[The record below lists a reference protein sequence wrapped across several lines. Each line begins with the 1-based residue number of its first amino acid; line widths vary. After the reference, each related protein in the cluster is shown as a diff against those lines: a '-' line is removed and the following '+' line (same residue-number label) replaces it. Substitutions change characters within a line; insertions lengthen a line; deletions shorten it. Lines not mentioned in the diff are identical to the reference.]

1 MPMNKLLLLILL
13 SHLIV
18 CQGFSQS
25 GDLRIT
31 YDANQGVSGLA
42 GANKVYMYSGAV
54 TSGPS
59 GQWEWIVGSPNLDD
73 GIGLMDPLGSGL
85 WTICIDPMSYYSSGV
100 AGPIPGG
107 ATIYAIDLFFRNE
120 TGTAFGY
127 NFSGSYMI
135 IDMTTN
141 PPSSNFPGLTLSNCA
156 VGSPEVQLKDFV
168 MNNFPNPLKTSTQ
181 ITFNLKEDAR
191 KASITLFDML
201 GQPVKKFVWND
212 LKPGI
217 TKVNWNGDNDKGTAL
232 KNGIYFYT
240 LEVDGV
246 KMMSKRMVISR

>member
-1 MPMNKLLLLILL
+1 MNKLLLLSLV
-13 SHLIV
+13 STLII
-18 CQGFSQS
+18 CQSFAQS

-59 GQWEWIVGSPNLDD
+59 GQWEWTVGSPNQDD
-73 GIGLMDPLGSGL
+73 GIGLMDPLGSNV
-85 WTICIDPMSYYSSGV
+85 WTICIDPVSYYSSGV

-107 ATIYAIDLFFRNE
+107 ASIYAINLFFRNE
-120 TGTAFGY
+120 TGTDFGY

-141 PPSSNFPGLTLSNCA
+141 PPSSNFPGLTLGNCA
-156 VGSPEVQLKDFV
+156 VGVPDVSLKDFV
-168 MNNFPNPLKTSTQ
+168 MNNFPNPLKSSTQ
-181 ITFNLKEDAR
+181 ITFNLKEIAK
-191 KASITLFDML
+191 KAQITVYDMI
-201 GQPVKKFVWND
+201 GQPVKKFVWID

-217 TKVNWNGDNDKGTAL
+217 TKANWNGDNDKGIAL
-232 KNGIYFYT
+232 KNGLYFYT
-240 LEVDGV
+240 LEVDGA